1 VVSRGLRSIVALLL
15 VLGLASAGASSAWA
29 ASAPPPAH
37 AARAP
42 THPKKRRH
50 HENASH
56 KTKKKK
62 KKKKKKKATTKPK
75 PKPTPKPKP
84 KPKPKPTPTP
94 PPATSPSKGANWG
107 IGGAALTP
115 AERQDFDAVN
125 ADRAMA
131 AVGPL
136 QTSSALEA
144 IANKRAT
151 LMAQMNS
158 DYAGYDV
165 VQDIKAAG
173 LCATAQMEI
182 EDQLQ
187 GGGGSYPEIEL
198 NPEWT
203 VFAVAI
209 VTNAVGTYEV
219 EDYAEP
225 CGSTPQ
231 APLTLPQG
239 SVTLQGLAVAV
250 GPPSASATLYPLGS
264 TITDPSACNPA
275 AGLYAVVSYSGSSGV
290 SLTGESSA
298 GATIDQPATPGTD
311 DVLLG
316 TDLSPGDVT
325 FEIVLDASLTL
336 PDGDAVSVQLP
347 GAGVGG
353 KLAAVLAPSC

>member
-1 VVSRGLRSIVALLL
+1 MVRRGLRRLLVLVL
-15 VLGLASAGASSAWA
+15 VLGLAGAGASSVSA
-29 ASAPPPAH
+29 ASVRPATH
-37 AARAP
+37 AASK
-42 THPKKRRH
+42 HGQPKKRRR
-50 HENASH
+50 HEKASH
-56 KTKKKK
+56 QKKKK
-62 KKKKKKKATTKPK
+62 KKKQTTKPRPK
-75 PKPTPKPKP
+75 PKPTP
-84 KPKPKPTPTP
+84 
-94 PPATSPSKGANWG
+94 APSRGGDWG
-107 IGGAALTP
+107 IGGAVLTP
-115 AERQDFDAVN
+115 PERQDFDAVN
-125 ADRAMA
+125 ADRATA
-131 AVGPL
+131 GVGPL
-136 QTSSALEA
+136 QTSAALQA

-198 NPEWT
+198 NPKWT

-225 CGSTPQ
+225 CGATPP
-231 APLTLPQG
+231 AALPLPHG
-239 SVTLQGLAVAV
+239 SVTLQGLAVSV
-250 GPPSASATLYPLGS
+250 GPPAAGMTLYPLGS
-264 TITDPSACNPA
+264 TITDPTACNPA

-290 SLTGESSA
+290 SFVGESSA

-316 TDLSPGDVT
+316 TGLSPSDVT
-325 FEIVLDASLTL
+325 FEIELQARLTL
-336 PDGDAVSVQLP
+336 PDGDTVSVQLP
-347 GAGVGG
+347 AAGVGG
-353 KLAAVLAPSC
+353 KLGAVLAPSC